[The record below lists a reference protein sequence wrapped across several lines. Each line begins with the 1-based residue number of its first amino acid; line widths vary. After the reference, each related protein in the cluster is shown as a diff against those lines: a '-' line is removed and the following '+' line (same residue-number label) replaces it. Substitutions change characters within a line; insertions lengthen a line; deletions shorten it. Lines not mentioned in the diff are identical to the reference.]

1 MTAVSA
7 AAWASASAFAAAS
20 AAAVASA
27 AGFEIECE
35 TTGGVS
41 VVVGTEAGG
50 LSHCFCSYSHGQSS
64 D

>member
-20 AAAVASA
+20 AAAFASA

-41 VVVGTEAGG
+41 VVVSTEAGG
-50 LSHCFCSYSHGQSS
+50 LSHCF
-64 D
+64 